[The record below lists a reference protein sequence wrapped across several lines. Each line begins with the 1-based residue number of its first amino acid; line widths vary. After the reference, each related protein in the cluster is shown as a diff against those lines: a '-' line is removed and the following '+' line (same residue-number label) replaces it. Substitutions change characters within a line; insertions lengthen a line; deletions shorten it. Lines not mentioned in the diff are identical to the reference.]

1 MPESSFI
8 IPLEKLESFQNIL
21 KDFKTLNLIENESFT
36 ELGLYSFS
44 GSRKELNI
52 LGKIEL
58 KYGVEIWPDLI
69 FGHKYGK

>member
-36 ELGLYSFS
+36 E
-44 GSRKELNI
+44 N
-52 LGKIEL
+52 
-58 KYGVEIWPDLI
+58 
-69 FGHKYGK
+69 